1 MNPLQ
6 INPKIQIWVTW
17 FSYEILLRMLI
28 VPGIHQSMFISIS
41 IWNLNCI
48 SFKTC
53 QPLYHRNQWKQLLWK
68 KKKIL
73 KENGANS
80 VLWCIL
86 LVCFILFLHL
96 CYCPCT
102 STWGLWVHFSN
113 YFRQMKKDSSHYEN
127 KYLKISPM
135 VSMFTSEHLTITLHR
150 TGNTCFCFFSIVCN
164 LTCKTEFFHFWKTV

>member
-1 MNPLQ
+1 MLSQQTRGKRSLGSKEELLKNTRGVVDGRKEKGRGKDGRGLAPPLSSHYGMGGGSREASGRPCVGGDGPHITTQSNSSLPHPKFYFPLIKICKYFHLFNGIHDSMNPLQ

-68 KKKIL
+68 KKK
-73 KENGANS
+73 S
-80 VLWCIL
+80 
-86 LVCFILFLHL
+86 
-96 CYCPCT
+96 
-102 STWGLWVHFSN
+102 
-113 YFRQMKKDSSHYEN
+113 
-127 KYLKISPM
+127 
-135 VSMFTSEHLTITLHR
+135 
-150 TGNTCFCFFSIVCN
+150 
-164 LTCKTEFFHFWKTV
+164 